1 MRPWASA
8 LTRAPLI
15 ASREGAAVAKVEM
28 EGRPPR
34 RPQRRRSRPTC
45 HCEKARS
52 AGRRGNPSRT
62 RSNAQANQLDR
73 HVAALLA
80 MTNRVGGPLWEER
93 DDHTWASALAR
104 APRIAS
110 RVGRVLRTSRALSLK
125 RNSNRLV
132 RDDSPYL
139 LPLMFRRQLRT
150 QALDLK
156 IARRSARSRAL
167 RRLPHAKYVEC
178 AKVRGPRPVDGE
190 LVAPRSFRRNPPM

>member
-1 MRPWASA
+1 
-8 LTRAPLI
+8 
-15 ASREGAAVAKVEM
+15 
-28 EGRPPR
+28 
-34 RPQRRRSRPTC
+34 
-45 HCEKARS
+45 
-52 AGRRGNPSRT
+52 
-62 RSNAQANQLDR
+62 
-73 HVAALLA
+73 

-104 APRIAS
+104 APQIAS

-156 IARRSARSRAL
+156 IVRRSARSRAL
-167 RRLPHAKYVEC
+167 RRLPHAKGAAVVEVEMTDDLRV
-178 AKVRGPRPVDGE
+178 VRSAGVPAPPVIARRP
-190 LVAPRSFRRNPPM
+190 APRADAAIHLEPDRMAERISWIATSLRSSR